1 MWHSRTS
8 KQCLR
13 LGAGEYR
20 DRGRESATNPN
31 TGNAYPYTCGDSV
44 RAGNANTYTDFDAYS
59 YTNVDAYSYTNGNAY
74 SERDSDSDTY
84 AYGLANS
91 LAYSYAQGYTKGSAN
106 SAPSADTA
114 VRDRER

>member
-1 MWHSRTS
+1 VRHSRTS

-44 RAGNANTYTDFDAYS
+44 RAGNANTYTDSDCN
-59 YTNVDAYSYTNGNAY
+59 TDVDAYSYTNGNAY
-74 SERDSDSDTY
+74 SERDSDTDTY

-91 LAYSYAQGYTKGSAN
+91 LAYSYAQGDTKGSAN
-106 SAPSADTA
+106 AASSPDTA
-114 VRDRER
+114 VRDRES